1 MQTIG
6 EVMTRDPLT
15 IDATAPVSDA
25 AQLMRD
31 YNIGDV
37 MVMTPDGSLRG
48 IVTDRDLALRVL
60 APGYDPKQMKVEDV
74 CSDEVS
80 AIGSAQPVAEAV
92 AMMRD
97 RAIRRLPVVDD
108 GRLVGVVSLGDLA
121 MERDPKSALADISEA
136 PPNN

>member
-15 IDATAPVSDA
+15 IDAKAPVSDA
-25 AQLMRD
+25 AQIMRD

-37 MVMTPDGSLRG
+37 MVMKSDGSLRG

-60 APGYDPKQMKVEDV
+60 APGYDPKQLKIEDV

-80 AIGSAQPVAEAV
+80 AIDSAQPVARAV

-121 MERDPKSALADISEA
+121 MERDPESALADISGA

>member
-15 IDATAPVSDA
+15 IDAKAPVSDA
-25 AQLMRD
+25 AQIMRD

-37 MVMTPDGSLRG
+37 MVMKSDGSLRG

-60 APGYDPKQMKVEDV
+60 APGYDPKQLKIEDV

-80 AIGSAQPVAEAV
+80 AIDSAQPVAQAV

-121 MERDPKSALADISEA
+121 MERDPESALADISGA